1 VYSPK
6 EIEDF
11 CSNWRGFYL
20 ENDDRGENCINY
32 TFGEQ
37 WDPSIVQDRAL
48 RGEESLMFNIASKH
62 LLRVKGEAG
71 KLDLSLVIKGDNLD
85 PKLLREGRHVLNRL
99 VLCNDHLSAFER
111 VLNQVYD
118 YGYGALLVT
127 TKRASYKDPSEEPFL
142 SVIKDPR
149 KVFFDPDSE
158 DDFKT
163 EGRYCGIKYSIP
175 RKNLGGRDG
184 RKEQT
189 LDTEKMCDVIDF
201 WYREPF
207 EETWYFTQKG
217 EWIQDYDGSFLI
229 KKKIGNVK
237 VKFMRIVDGEVVEG
251 PIDYYTDTKL
261 PLIYW
266 KGLEGIL
273 RYGGTRKVKPLPF
286 VYNLVDAQAF
296 TNYVGSALVG
306 RLKKL
311 GGTKVILTDQMIEGK
326 ENFWNDF
333 NRRTGVL
340 QVNESDEGQMQQPL
354 ILNAETLDAN
364 LLNALQMSLQLMDQL
379 AGINSAQQGQEQGV
393 ATNAGLHRQIMQG
406 NILQNVILSH
416 HLRAINEVGR
426 VLREMIPNVI
436 IEQRD
441 LGEGL
446 TVNAKEAT
454 HTPSSPEIRNDIKEL
469 FSNVDFSIEYGA
481 SSDAEKA
488 ANLIA
493 IKEILST
500 NPNIAQYFADEFAA
514 NLNTANSD
522 KLRRRMEALMP
533 PYIREVGEGNMSI
546 EEYHEMIKKQQEE
559 AQKQPSIEQQQ
570 LELQKSKVQGDQQI
584 KQQELLLKQAKLQEQ
599 TAKDAQNLKIKE
611 EAVIAKMQPKEMI
624 YEKENKSG
632 GH

>member
-1 VYSPK
+1 VYTPSD
-6 EIEDF
+6 IEDF
-11 CSNWRGFYL
+11 YSDWRGFYL
-20 ENDDRGENCINY
+20 ENDDRGESCINY
-32 TFGEQ
+32 SFGEQ

-62 LLRVKGEAG
+62 LLRVKGEAE

-127 TKRASYKDPSEEPFL
+127 TKRASYKDPSEEPYL

-149 KVFFDPDSE
+149 KVFFDPNSE

-163 EGRYCGIKYSIP
+163 EGRYCGIRYSIP
-175 RKNLGGRDG
+175 KKQLRSRDSRKNQRW
-184 RKEQT
+184 KE
-189 LDTEKMCDVIDF
+189 DESVDAIDF

-207 EETWYFTQKG
+207 EEPWFFTQKG
-217 EWIQDYDGSFLI
+217 EWVQDYEGSFLI
-229 KKKIGNVK
+229 KKKVSNVK
-237 VKFMRIVDGEVVEG
+237 VKFMRIVDGEVTEG

-273 RYGGTRKVKPLPF
+273 RYGGSRKVKTLPF

-379 AGINSAQQGQEQGV
+379 AGINLAQQGQQQGV

-436 IEQRD
+436 IEQRN

-469 FSNVDFSIEYGA
+469 FSGVDFSIEYGA

-500 NPNIAQYFADEFAA
+500 NPNISQYFADEFAA

-546 EEYHEMIKKQQEE
+546 EEYHEMIKQQQEE
-559 AQKQPSIEQQQ
+559 AQKQPTLEQQQ
-570 LELQKSKVQGDQQI
+570 LELQKAKIQGDQQI
-584 KQQELLLKQAKLQEQ
+584 KQQEMALKQAKLQEQ
-599 TAKDAQNLKIKE
+599 AAKDAQNLKIKE
-611 EAVIAKMQPKEMI
+611 GALIAKMQPKEMI
-624 YEKENKSG
+624 YEKESKR
-632 GH
+632 